1 MIRKTLLTAAAL
13 ACAMAMSP
21 LAGAAEKSPFD
32 DRQKGAIGEIVKEY
46 LLEHPEV
53 IQDALAELER
63 RQKDAEKTATR
74 EAVAKNAATLTSSPR
89 NIVVG
94 NEKGDVTLVEFFDYN
109 CAYCK
114 KSLVDI
120 REMMKNDPKLRVV
133 IRDFPVLGPDSV
145 EASMVALAV
154 KNQLS
159 GDRYFDFHQKL
170 LESKGRV
177 GKDKAM
183 AVAKDLGVDM
193 AKLSK
198 DMENPEIRATLE
210 ETMRLAD
217 QLKLQGTP
225 AFVVGDDVIF
235 GAVGLEPL
243 HNSVASVRQ
252 CGKATC

>member
-1 MIRKTLLTAAAL
+1 MKRIVSLSTAAL
-13 ACAMAMSP
+13 AAL
-21 LAGAAEKSPFD
+21 LAIAPVVAAEKSPFD
-32 DRQKGAIGEIVKEY
+32 DKQKAEIGAIVKDY
-46 LLEHPEV
+46 LLKNPEV
-53 IQDALAELER
+53 IQEALTELDR
-63 RQKDAEKTATR
+63 RQKEAEKTALKS
-74 EAVAKNAATLTSSPR
+74 AIGQMSDKLLNSPR

-94 NEKGDVTLVEFFDYN
+94 NPQGDVTMVEFFDYN

-120 REMMKNDPKLRVV
+120 RELIKADPKLRVV

-145 EASMVALAV
+145 EASMVAVAV

-159 GDRYFDFHQKL
+159 GDKYFEFHQKL

-177 GKDKAM
+177 GKERAI
-183 AVAKDLGVDM
+183 AVAKDVGADP
-193 AKLSK
+193 AKLAK
-198 DMENPEIRATLE
+198 DLENPEIRATLE
-210 ETMRLAD
+210 ETMRVAD
-217 QLKLQGTP
+217 ALKLQGTP

-243 HNSVASVRQ
+243 QNSVASVRQ